1 MRIAPVVMTPDTEL
15 VDQPGRA
22 AGALS
27 GEIGELTLEGE
38 DISELTAEVKRLER
52 RIGDLSV
59 AREQAAGTVAPVGGV
74 EQLVDALGSR
84 PTLDLDH
91 VSDRTCGELVG
102 LTGSEQV
109 HLGGSARLRFLA
121 HHLLSGL
128 RRDFMLRGR
137 SPNHP
142 SHVKEMV
149 LELAKHL
156 LAPLAGKGPDV
167 VIAPPPNLVSLPWNA
182 IGRCRRAESVAGS
195 GPVCGTMDAGRSP
208 GSAI

>member
-1 MRIAPVVMTPDTEL
+1 M
-15 VDQPGRA
+15 
-22 AGALS
+22 
-27 GEIGELTLEGE
+27 
-38 DISELTAEVKRLER
+38 
-52 RIGDLSV
+52 

-84 PTLDLDH
+84 QMLYLYH

-102 LTGSEQV
+102 PTGSEQV
-109 HLGGSARLRFLA
+109 DLGGSARLRFLA

-137 SPNHP
+137 SLNHP

-156 LAPLAGKGPDV
+156 LAPLAGKGPD
-167 VIAPPPNLVSLPWNA
+167 AGDSPTSRLGQLALERDGCCCRPKSL
-182 IGRCRRAESVAGS
+182 GGS